1 MSSLVDYLKEYWWL
15 VAGIAGAI
23 AWLVGVILK
32 TREINQKDDEL
43 YIEDRDSFFWK
54 GVGIVW
60 TAALIYSFL
69 NSSEDQ
75 QKGKDRG

>member
-1 MSSLVDYLKEYWWL
+1 MSALVDYLKEYWWL

-32 TREINQKDDEL
+32 IREINQKDDEL

-60 TAALIYSFL
+60 TAALIIDIINKS
-69 NSSEDQ
+69 NKRSH
-75 QKGKDRG
+75 G

>member
-1 MSSLVDYLKEYWWL
+1 MSALVDYLKEYWWL

-60 TAALIYSFL
+60 TAALIIDIINKS
-69 NSSEDQ
+69 NKRSH
-75 QKGKDRG
+75 G